1 MATQAGSISGFR
13 LLAMCAISA
22 SVKGMKPQFCDQASL
37 KISVTVSN
45 SSL

>member
-1 MATQAGSISGFR
+1 
-13 LLAMCAISA
+13 MCAISA
-22 SVKGMKPQFCDQASL
+22 SVNGMKPQFSDQASL